1 MEVNDLL
8 KIIEFNIPDGK
19 ELKDITVEEVQDDF
33 RTKYI
38 GKNIAHEVDDIRN
51 KILGKEWGTFE
62 TAFKRLAKELE
73 IDVKDL
79 GGKKEDIDK
88 LTEALKIKVSAIKE
102 SAGKTKDQ
110 KLIELETEIE
120 KYKSDYKTV
129 LSQNE
134 TLQTEL
140 NTGKSEF
147 ESFKTNLNLNQK
159 IEEARSKLAFS
170 EKADKYVKKGFYDEF
185 AEKYKVEL
193 SADNDSEDGLR
204 ITDKS
209 GNRVSAGSKFMKL
222 EDILN
227 KELKEA
233 GYLKL
238 NNTDPDPNK
247 KFKINGGE
255 GEPKPVNKISDA
267 AAAHAQ
273 ALNAAK

>member
-8 KIIEFNIPDGK
+8 KIIEFNLPEGK

-88 LTEALKIKVSAIKE
+88 LTEALKVKVSAIKE

-110 KLIELETEIE
+110 KLIELENEIE

-140 NTGKSEF
+140 KTGKSEF
-147 ESFKTNLNLNQK
+147 ESFKTNLTLNQK
-159 IEEARSKLAFS
+159 LEEAKGKIEFS
-170 EKADKYVKKGFYDEF
+170 EKADKFTKKGFFVDF
-185 AEKYKVEL
+185 NEKYKVEL
-193 SADNDSEDGLR
+193 SSDNDSEDGLR

-222 EDILN
+222 EDILA

-233 GYLKL
+233 NLLKL
-238 NNTDPDPNK
+238 NNTDHDPNK
-247 KFKINGGE
+247 KFKITGGNDDS
-255 GEPKPVNKISDA
+255 KPINKISDA

-273 ALNAAK
+273 NLNAAK